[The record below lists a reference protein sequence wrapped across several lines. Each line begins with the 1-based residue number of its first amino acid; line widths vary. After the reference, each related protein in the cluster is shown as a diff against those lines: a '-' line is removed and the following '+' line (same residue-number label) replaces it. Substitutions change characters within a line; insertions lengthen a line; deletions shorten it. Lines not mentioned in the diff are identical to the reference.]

1 MLHGTI
7 TPFVLG
13 ACPAEPG
20 TQRSVP
26 RVRARGCGVGLG
38 GGVRSAVERVH
49 RAVRDAPPPARD
61 PERPQAW
68 TRSQRDAGRDV
79 RAPSRPNANT
89 QCQFAHA
96 HYGHLWRAQ
105 GTWPLRPCALSP
117 LSQLPDMAHGGQ
129 PERPAREGTHSRHTG
144 HSSRS
149 DTGIPL
155 TPRVNVESSW
165 DVQESPLL

>member
-26 RVRARGCGVGLG
+26 RVRGGA
-38 GGVRSAVERVH
+38 GGVDGAARPP
-49 RAVRDAPPPARD
+49 RAAWRAPPPARD

-96 HYGHLWRAQ
+96 HGHLWRAQ
-105 GTWPLRPCALSP
+105 GTWVMGGAAAPWLS
-117 LSQLPDMAHGGQ
+117 LSQRREASQGGYTQQAHRTQ
-129 PERPAREGTHSRHTG
+129 RPVRYRNSF
-144 HSSRS
+144 
-149 DTGIPL
+149 
-155 TPRVNVESSW
+155 
-165 DVQESPLL
+165 